1 MAIGGGGLVIKS
13 AAGAGVAVPAGL
25 RPRDAQGGVLRGGAL
40 VGVAPAKINLTLEVI
55 GRRPDGFHELESV
68 LAPLALSDELW
79 VRQLALGR
87 SAAVTQLRFARPA
100 GDQLSISGADDI
112 PTDGNLVLRAAA
124 LLRAEAGRPLSPL
137 ALLLL
142 KRIPAAAGL
151 GGGSSDALVALDL
164 AAAAWRLRLGIRRRM
179 KLAAT
184 LGSDVPFFALGGWA
198 LVGGRGERLRRLP
211 PPRGGPLGVLL
222 VIPTARL
229 STRDVFAALDAA
241 DTARIAGSAEPGGL
255 RQDACRR
262 VASPGRSH
270 RGATRHLA
278 AVLRRGAP
286 VSEVA
291 DLQPANDLFPA
302 AVVLLPGLDHLRRN
316 LGDVLGRPVHLTGSG
331 PTLVVL
337 YPSAGAA
344 RRAATAVRAAVARGA
359 LQPPGGSLQ
368 VIATITGGEA

>member
-13 AAGAGVAVPAGL
+13 AAGAGVAVPAGR
-25 RPRDAQGGVLRGGAL
+25 RPRDPQGGVLRGGAL

-87 SAAVTQLRFARPA
+87 GAAEPQLRSARPA
-100 GDQLSISGADDI
+100 GDRLSICGADDI
-112 PTDGNLVLRAAA
+112 PTEDNLVLRAAA

-137 ALLLL
+137 ALRLL

-151 GGGSSDALVALDL
+151 GGGSSDALAALDL

-211 PPRGGPLGVLL
+211 PPKGGPLGVLL
-222 VIPTARL
+222 VVPTARL
-229 STRDVFAALDAA
+229 STRDVFAALDAT
-241 DTARIAGSAEPGGL
+241 DTVRLAGSVEPGGL

-262 VASPGRSH
+262 MASPGRAH

-286 VSEVA
+286 ASEVA

-302 AVVLLPGLDHLRRN
+302 AVVLLPGLDHLRCN
-316 LGDVLGRPVHLTGSG
+316 LGNVLGRPVHLTGSG

-337 YPSAGAA
+337 YPSASAA

-359 LQPPGGSLQ
+359 LQPPGGNLQ